1 MKNALYAAGALL
13 LGAVLADLLLADPG
27 HVAFALGGWL
37 LEMSVPVFVL
47 GLLGLYVLARVAI
60 RLWQAPRV
68 LKAAQ
73 LQRRRERARRSLFQG
88 LLELSQGDWRTAED
102 TVTRLARDSE
112 NPLVHYLVA
121 ARAAD
126 LQGERGRCEDWLGRA
141 LDATQGERAPV
152 LITQAEMLL
161 RHKQPEAAFKVLEQL
176 EVSGERNSRALV
188 LLARIYRQ
196 TGDWQRLEQLEPRLR
211 NARGIPDT
219 VTDEIVVQV
228 YLDRLKAAGSSG
240 DPERVAAA
248 WTAAPTSVT
257 RRADAVNAYARAA
270 MACGDQWTAEKALR
284 DLLGR
289 EWDEA
294 AVLTFGELEA
304 DDPLAALETAEKWL
318 RKRSEDPALLLACA
332 RLCIRAELYGKARSY
347 LEASALIRPRAETL
361 QLLANLLEQLGER
374 ERAFRAMSEALAL
387 AIGRKAN
394 LPRVRAMRMFERR
407 HSSDRRR
414 S

>member
-1 MKNALYAAGALL
+1 MKNALYVGGALL
-13 LGAVLADLLLADPG
+13 LGAFLADLLLTDPG
-27 HVAFALGGWL
+27 HVAFSAGGWL
-37 LEMSVPVFVL
+37 LEMTLPVFAL
-47 GLLGLYVLARVAI
+47 GLLALYVVARVAI
-60 RLWQAPRV
+60 RLWQARRM
-68 LKAAQ
+68 LKKAQ
-73 LQRRRERARRSLFQG
+73 LERRRERARRSLFQG
-88 LLELSQGDWRTAED
+88 LLELSQGDWRAAEE

-112 NPLVHYLVA
+112 YPLVHYLVA

-126 LQGERGRCEDWLGRA
+126 LQGERERCEDWLGKA

-161 RHKQPEAAFKVLEQL
+161 RHKQPQAALKVLEQL
-176 EVSGERNSRALV
+176 KISGERNSRSLV

-211 NARGIPDT
+211 SARDIPDA

-228 YLDRLKAAGSSG
+228 YLDRLKAAGNSG
-240 DPERVAAA
+240 DAERVAAA
-248 WTAAPTSVT
+248 WTAAPASVT

-270 MACGDQWTAEKALR
+270 MACKDHATAEKALR

-294 AVLTFGELEA
+294 AVLTFGELETGE
-304 DDPLAALETAEKWL
+304 PLAVLDTAEKWL
-318 RKRSEDPALLLACA
+318 RKHPEDPALLLACA
-332 RLCIRAELYGKARSY
+332 RLCMRAELYGKARSY

-374 ERAFRAMSEALAL
+374 DRAFGAMSEAVTL

-394 LPRVRAMRMFERR
+394 LPRVRALRLFERR
-407 HSSDRRR
+407 QSGDRRR

>member
-1 MKNALYAAGALL
+1 MKNALSIAAVLL
-13 LGAVLADLLLADPG
+13 LGAVMADLLLADPG
-27 HVAFALGGWL
+27 HVAFSWGGWL
-37 LEMSVPVFVL
+37 LEMSVPVFIL
-47 GLLGLYVLARVAI
+47 GLLGLYVVARVAI
-60 RLWQAPRV
+60 RLWDAHRV
-68 LKAAQ
+68 LKESQ

-112 NPLVHYLVA
+112 YPLVHFLVA

-126 LQGERGRCEDWLGRA
+126 LQGERQRCEEWLGRA

-152 LITQAEMLL
+152 LITQAEILL
-161 RHKQPEAAFKVLEQL
+161 RQKQPQAALKVLEQL
-176 EVSGERNSRALV
+176 EVSGERNSRALL
-188 LLARIYRQ
+188 LLARVYRQ
-196 TGDWQRLEQLEPRLR
+196 TGNWQRLEQLEPRLR
-211 NARGIPDT
+211 SARGIPDA

-240 DPERVAAA
+240 DPQRVAAA
-248 WTAAPTSVT
+248 WSAAPASVT

-270 MACGDQWTAEKALR
+270 MACRDHATAEKALR
-284 DLLGR
+284 DLLAR

-294 AVLTFGELEA
+294 AVLAFGELET
-304 DDPLAALETAEKWL
+304 DEPLAALESAEKWL
-318 RKRSEDPALLLACA
+318 RKRPEDPALLLACA
-332 RLCIRAELYGKARSY
+332 RLCLRAELYGKARSY

-374 ERAFRAMSEALAL
+374 ERAFRAMREAVTL

-394 LPRVRAMRMFERR
+394 LPQVRALRLLERR
-407 HSSDRRR
+407 HSGDRRR